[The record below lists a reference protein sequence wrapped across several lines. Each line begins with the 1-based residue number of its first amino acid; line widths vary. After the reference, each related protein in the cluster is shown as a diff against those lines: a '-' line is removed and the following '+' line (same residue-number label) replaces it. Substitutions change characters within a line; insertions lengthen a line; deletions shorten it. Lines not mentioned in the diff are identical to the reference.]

1 MFGLFA
7 PHRYKIENYEDYNID
22 LLGDNYRELS
32 VILNRS
38 GTGFINLDLF
48 FHGAC
53 NYFHKLP
60 SKMSSDD
67 YKKIQAL
74 NERVK

>member
-7 PHRYKIENYEDYNID
+7 PHRYKISDYEGYNID
-22 LLGDNYRELS
+22 KLGDNYRELS

-38 GTGFINLDLF
+38 GSGFINLDMY

-53 NYFHKLP
+53 NHFKKL
-60 SKMSSDD
+60 KNKLTDVD
-67 YKKIQAL
+67 YLAIKKL
-74 NERVK
+74 NDSAK